1 MWNSISVI
9 LICFSLTANDIE
21 HLFVWLLVICISSLE
36 KCIFIFFALFKV
48 GLFVLLLLNCYLIH
62 FYGFIYIFILKI
74 LKIYVLSLDF
84 LSSLDPPQMH
94 MISKSAHLSELLFHW
109 KFSLSIRKPGCYSF
123 HLPFPLN
130 PNNYYCFFIS

>member
-84 LSSLDPPQMH
+84 LSSLDPPQMQYDLQICSSFWALISLKVLTIH
-94 MISKSAHLSELLFHW
+94 SETWVLFFSSPFPSKS
-109 KFSLSIRKPGCYSF
+109 K
-123 HLPFPLN
+123 
-130 PNNYYCFFIS
+130 